1 MKFFVIILLSSF
13 DGWSLAYPDD
23 AQDILEPSRQLYYLY
38 SILQSQQPRSVF
50 PSTSYQV
57 LGIPVA
63 KVLKTF
69 PSASSPIG
77 SLQVK
82 AHTQYACEYDPYLQP
97 LLGCEHFHYCRFGLE
112 YRDNEFANHL
122 LKHDTDTLLPKLYG
136 NSSDLLYG
144 NSFYILPYNKTKT
157 FIETKVSAM
166 ELQGFNH

>member
-13 DGWSLAYPDD
+13 HGWSLVYPDD
-23 AQDILEPSRQLYYLY
+23 AQGILEPSHLLYYQY
-38 SILQSQQPRSVF
+38 SIPRSQLPKNVF
-50 PSTSYQV
+50 PNTSCQV

-69 PSASSPIG
+69 PSISSPIG
-77 SLQVK
+77 LLQAK
-82 AHTQYACEYDPYLQP
+82 ENTQYACEYDPYLQP
-97 LLGCEHFHYCRFGLE
+97 PLRCEHFHYCKFGLE
-112 YRDNEFANHL
+112 YLDNEFANHL
-122 LKHDTDTLLPKLYG
+122 LKHDNGTLLPKLYG
-136 NSSDLLYG
+136 NSSDLLYV